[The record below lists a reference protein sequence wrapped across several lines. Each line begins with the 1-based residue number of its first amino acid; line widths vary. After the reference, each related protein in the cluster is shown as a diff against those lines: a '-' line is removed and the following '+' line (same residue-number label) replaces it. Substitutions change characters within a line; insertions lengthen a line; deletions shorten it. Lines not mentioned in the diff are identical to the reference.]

1 MIEISVNIWAV
12 LISSLVLMVLGFLW
26 YGPVFGKTWMK
37 LSGISQKDIEEAKSQ
52 MSKTYA
58 LSTLGALVISFVL
71 AYFVQFLEARS
82 AVSGAMIGFWI
93 WLGFVATTMLN
104 SVLYEG
110 KPMMLYALNT
120 GYYLV
125 ALPIMGAILAVWS

>member
-1 MIEISVNIWAV
+1 MIEINVNIWAV
-12 LISSLVLMVLGFLW
+12 LVSSLILMVLGFLW

-37 LSGISQKDIEEAKSQ
+37 LSGITVKDIEDAKSQ

-58 LSTLGALVISFVL
+58 LSTLGALVIAFVL
-71 AYFVQFLEARS
+71 AYFVQFMEARS
-82 AVSGAMIGFWI
+82 AISGAMMGFWI

-104 SVLYEG
+104 SVLYES
-110 KPMMLYALNT
+110 KSLTLYVLNT

-125 ALPIMGAILAVWS
+125 ALPVMGAILAVWS